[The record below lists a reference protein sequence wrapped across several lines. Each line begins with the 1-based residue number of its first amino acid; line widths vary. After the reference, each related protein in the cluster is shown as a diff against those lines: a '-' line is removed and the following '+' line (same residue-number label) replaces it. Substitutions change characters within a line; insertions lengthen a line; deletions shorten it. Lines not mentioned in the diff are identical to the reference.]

1 MDHADILTDDEEAAL
16 TKQVRMLEDS
26 IGSQIVVLTINS
38 LDGEKIE
45 NYSLRRAEEMKIG
58 RKDYDDGILITAA
71 VRDRQ
76 MRIEVG
82 IGLENIIKDE
92 IASQI
97 LSDQMAP
104 MFREEK
110 YYEGFRLSIERL
122 SALIIENKDLVGS
135 RPH

>member
-1 MDHADILTDDEEAAL
+1 M
-16 TKQVRMLEDS
+16 
-26 IGSQIVVLTINS
+26 
-38 LDGEKIE
+38 
-45 NYSLRRAEEMKIG
+45 RRAEGRRIG
-58 RKDYDDGILITAA
+58 RKDYDDGILITAP